1 MEIMPRRFKSGN
13 AVCSALSAV
22 VRVPVLRDQHK
33 AGRDVPA
40 GVLLM
45 DAIQH
50 RLRDME
56 NEL

>member
-1 MEIMPRRFKSGN
+1 MGMRYDPY
-13 AVCSALSAV
+13 AV

-40 GVLLM
+40 SVLLM

-50 RLRDME
+50 RLSDMK